1 MALAELLRVFGS
13 DEFDAGSVEQ
23 AVRDRYTRVAERG
36 SAAAS
41 GCCAESGSACCG
53 GEDAK
58 MAIGAACCG
67 GEDAEMATGSACC
80 GGAGSEMSVGSACCG
95 VDGSEMAAVADAL
108 YASEELD
115 SLTPEAMAA
124 SAGCGNPLGLSE
136 AKLGETVLDL
146 GSGGGIDCFLAAHEV
161 GETGQVIGIDMTH
174 AMVDLARQNA
184 AQLGAHNVVFKLGKI
199 EAVPQQDVSVDL
211 VISNCV
217 IALSP
222 DKDRVF
228 DEIYRVLK
236 PGGRFVVSD
245 MVVTEELPDDVRS
258 SAEEWVSCV
267 GGADLLSRYMGR
279 MARSGF
285 VDVEIMSDV
294 PMRSRSDG
302 TAWEGSVRSVTVR
315 GWRRD

>member
-1 MALAELLRVFGS
+1 M
-13 DEFDAGSVEQ
+13 
-23 AVRDRYTRVAERG
+23 
-36 SAAAS
+36 
-41 GCCAESGSACCG
+41 
-53 GEDAK
+53 
-58 MAIGAACCG
+58 
-67 GEDAEMATGSACC
+67 
-80 GGAGSEMSVGSACCG
+80 
-95 VDGSEMAAVADAL
+95 ADAL

-124 SAGCGNPLGLSE
+124 SAGCGNPIGLSE

-146 GSGGGIDCFLAAHEV
+146 GSGGGIDCFLAAQEV
-161 GETGQVIGIDMTH
+161 GEAGQVIGIDMTH
-174 AMVDLARQNA
+174 AMIDLARQNA

-267 GGADLLSRYMGR
+267 GGADLLSRYLGR
-279 MARSGF
+279 MERSGF
-285 VDVEIMSDV
+285 ADVEIMSDV

-302 TAWEGSVRSVTVR
+302 MTWEGSVRSVTVR

>member
-58 MAIGAACCG
+58 MATGAACCG
-67 GEDAEMATGSACC
+67 GAGAEMATGSACC

-95 VDGSEMAAVADAL
+95 VAGSEMAAVADAL

-161 GETGQVIGIDMTH
+161 GEVGQVIGIDMTH

-199 EAVPQQDVSVDL
+199 EAVPQPDASVDL

-245 MVVTEELPDDVRS
+245 MVVTEELPDEVRS

-267 GGADLLSRYMGR
+267 GGADLLSRYTWDVWSGRGSRMLRSCRTFRCGRGRMGR
-279 MARSGF
+279 
-285 VDVEIMSDV
+285 
-294 PMRSRSDG
+294 
-302 TAWEGSVRSVTVR
+302 R
-315 GWRRD
+315 GRDRFGA